1 MSLTLRK
8 GARRSQL
15 YVPGNNIKMLN
26 KANSL
31 PADSFIFDLEDSVPL
46 ELKKEARNII
56 KGILENMDWKERE
69 LCVRIN
75 SLDTVESY
83 HDMIAV
89 SEMERV
95 DCIIIPKT
103 DSGISKIY
111 KATGKSLIPL
121 IETGEGL
128 LQVEDI
134 VREEGVCAVSWA
146 SGDLALSLGGDLKS
160 YDRNDYAAMKVLTA
174 ARTYGVEPIDKVFFD
189 VSDSEKF
196 ISECIYAKGIGF
208 SGKQV
213 IHPSQV
219 ELANRVFSPS
229 EDEIAWAQ
237 RVISSLDE
245 SSKTGKGAVKV
256 DGKLVDRVHVEIA
269 KKILNSV

>member
-1 MSLTLRK
+1 MLRK

-26 KANSL
+26 KANNIS
-31 PADSFIFDLEDSVPL
+31 ADSFIFDLEDSVPL
-46 ELKKEARNII
+46 ELKREARNII
-56 KGILENMDWKERE
+56 KEILENKEWKEKE

-75 SLDTVESY
+75 SLDTIESY
-83 HDMIAV
+83 RDLIAI

-95 DCIIIPKT
+95 DCIIVPKA
-103 DSGISKIY
+103 DRGISKIY
-111 KATGKSLIPL
+111 KATERFLIPL
-121 IETGEGL
+121 IETAKGL

-146 SGDLALSLGGDLKS
+146 SGDLALSLGGDLNS
-160 YDRNDYAAMKVLTA
+160 YYRNDFAAMKVLAA

-189 VSDSEKF
+189 VSDIEKF
-196 ISECIYAKGIGF
+196 ISECIHSKGLGF

-219 ELANRVFSPS
+219 EPANRVFSPN
-229 EDEIAWAQ
+229 EDEIVWAQ
-237 RVISSLDE
+237 KVISALDGSLK
-245 SSKTGKGAVKV
+245 SGKGAVKV
-256 DGKLVDRVHVEIA
+256 DGKLVDKVHVEIA
-269 KKILNSV
+269 RRILKSM